1 MGARKQRKN
10 QTKKR
15 KGALGYWNG
24 LMKENKYDPDHPAFA
39 QKEEV
44 VLPPGCK
51 SRIGNQKWASLIRW
65 VEEQRKKDV
74 SASCSLRV
82 RVPAFR
88 YLYELSV

>member
-1 MGARKQRKN
+1 MGAKKQRKI

-44 VLPPGCK
+44 V
-51 SRIGNQKWASLIRW
+51 
-65 VEEQRKKDV
+65 
-74 SASCSLRV
+74 
-82 RVPAFR
+82 
-88 YLYELSV
+88 